1 MLPPGQRAISGFP
14 RFGVPGRAP
23 EISRDPV
30 IEIGGAVAEPYPL
43 PVSAL
48 AELPRRV
55 ITADFHCVAGWT
67 ATNLRW
73 EGVAF
78 ADLFRLVIEP
88 KLPAGTSITHVVFGG
103 LDGFRS
109 IVMIEDAL
117 APYVLLAEHLDG
129 EPLDGN
135 HGAPVR
141 VVSPQQYGFVS
152 TKHLCHIGLH
162 TAKPRERY
170 HPSRRIQL
178 TLQLLKPHPR
188 ARVWREERHRYLSG
202 RVVRPIYHRLI
213 RFFRL
218 RNGSPGRVARGAVAR
233 KPGPRGMFVAE
244 QLTAAGRG
252 TRVAWAPT
260 RA

>member
-1 MLPPGQRAISGFP
+1 MLPPGQLAISGFP

-23 EISRDPV
+23 EIPRDPV
-30 IEIGGAVAEPYPL
+30 IEIGGALVEPYAL

-48 AELPRRV
+48 AELPRREM
-55 ITADFHCVAGWT
+55 TADFHCVAGWT
-67 ATNLRW
+67 ATDLHW

-117 APYVLLAEHLDG
+117 TPYVLLAEHLNG
-129 EPLDGN
+129 APLDSN

-141 VVSPQQYGFVS
+141 IVSPQQYGFVS
-152 TKHLCHIGLH
+152 TKHLCHIGVH

-170 HPSRRIQL
+170 HPSRRTQL

-188 ARVWREERHRYLSG
+188 ARVWHEERHRYLPS
-202 RVVRPIYHRLI
+202 RVVRPIYHRLV
-213 RFFRL
+213 RLLRL
-218 RNGSPGRVARGAVAR
+218 RNDRREG
-233 KPGPRGMFVAE
+233 
-244 QLTAAGRG
+244 
-252 TRVAWAPT
+252 
-260 RA
+260 